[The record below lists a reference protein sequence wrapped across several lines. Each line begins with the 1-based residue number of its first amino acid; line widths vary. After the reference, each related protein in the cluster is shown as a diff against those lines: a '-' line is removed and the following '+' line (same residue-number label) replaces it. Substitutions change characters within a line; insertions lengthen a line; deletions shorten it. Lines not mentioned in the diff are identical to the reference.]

1 MTIEQVLSE
10 LQSHEGRSEE
20 RYTKLRNSIEENQ
33 MAEPT
38 HIKNIFEPS
47 PMGAMGGG
55 WGGAGAGA
63 GAGLGA
69 GLLGGILGTALLGNR
84 GGLLGG
90 GDAAVGVTP
99 AMLTAGLA
107 GVTDTLQNT
116 TVMQTLGA
124 IQAAIPLAEA
134 QVQLALAGSTA
145 QIQLTLDNNA
155 NAAALANS
163 LTNQNIALATANII
177 ASNSSIKDTVTAYGV
192 ANLNATK
199 DSQYATAVAIGASTK
214 EILAALNEQNT
225 ANLQR
230 QLTVAEQALL
240 GSSFDARARGIEIT
254 TTNNINQMQQQQQQ
268 QQQFA
273 NLYGVIA
280 GLTQSIRS
288 TNEAINV
295 GSGTLTANP
304 TNTNTNIR

>member
-1 MTIEQVLSE
+1 MTIEQVLSD
-10 LQSHEGRSEE
+10 LKAHEGRSQE
-20 RYTKLRNSIEENQ
+20 RYEELRSHITENQ
-33 MAEPT
+33 MEPT
-38 HIKNIFEPS
+38 SVKNIFES
-47 PMGAMGGG
+47 MPMGGGG

-69 GLLGGILGTALLGNR
+69 GLLGGVLGGALLGN
-84 GGLLGG
+84 GGLGG
-90 GDAAVGVTP
+90 NRNGEGIVTP

-116 TVMQTLGA
+116 TVVQTLGS

-134 QVQLALAGSTA
+134 QVQLALAGTTA
-145 QIQLTLDNNA
+145 QLQLALTTNA
-155 NAAALANS
+155 DAAALANS
-163 LTNQNIALATANII
+163 LTNQNIASTTATVLAAQIG
-177 ASNSSIKDTVTAYGV
+177 IKDAVTAYGV
-192 ANLNATK
+192 ANLTATK
-199 DSQYATAVAIGASTK
+199 DAQYATAVAISSSTK
-214 EILAALNEQNT
+214 EILAALVEQNT

-240 GSSFDARARGIEIT
+240 GSNFDARARGIEIN

-273 NLYGVIA
+273 NLYGMIA
-280 GLTQSIRS
+280 GLNQSIRS

-295 GSGTLTANP
+295 GSGTLTASP